1 MAENKETPKKA
12 VTATNRVR
20 AAKSATTAAKTAKA
34 ATQKETNKETT
45 QVQHTTETTSVTKKE
60 EKRMSQEALGMVET
74 RGLVAA
80 IEAAD
85 AMCKSANVTLIGT
98 EKIGSGLVTV
108 MVRGDV
114 GAVKSSVESGA
125 AAAGKLGELI
135 ATHVIPRPHGDVEM
149 ILPQAK

>member
-1 MAENKETPKKA
+1 MAEKKETPKKA
-12 VTATNRVR
+12 VAATNRVR
-20 AAKSATTAAKTAKA
+20 AAKTASTAAKTAKA
-34 ATQKETNKETT
+34 ADTETT
-45 QVQHTTETTSVTKKE
+45 KIQHTTDATSVTKKE

-125 AAAGKLGELI
+125 AAAAKLGELV

-149 ILPQAK
+149 ILPKA